1 MYAIYLDE
9 ELFGTVKT
17 EEEAMEVSKEFRY
30 DNNGSVVF
38 GGYAYMELNIVEVS
52 VDTKEALIKKIH
64 DDRIRMANFWKEVL
78 ADLKEA
84 KELLAEFDLEHNIER
99 LKSDKD
105 FANSVRDKVAKDAK
119 FADRIVICST
129 ELVIAITKDIY
140 IVSTIAK
147 ELYPMARTKEYYYA
161 YDRAYDIDDDIA
173 MLEDRI
179 EGLEVK

>member
-9 ELFGTVKT
+9 ELFGTVNT
-17 EEEAMEVSKEFRY
+17 EEEAMEISKEFRF
-30 DNNGSVVF
+30 DNNGLVVF
-38 GGYAYMELNIVEVS
+38 GGYGYQELNIVEVS
-52 VDTKEALIKKIH
+52 ADTKETLINKVH
-64 DDRIRMANFWKEVL
+64 DDRTRTANFWKEVL

-119 FADRIVICST
+119 FADRIVIDNT